1 MDARMW
7 HQQATTPPP
16 ALPEPIS
23 VAVFDDLPDREQ
35 DAYWHAL
42 TFALGTLVLP
52 SILAERAAVHLSRII
67 ERNLRRPPG
76 AKWIGSVSAPF
87 AVGKSTFVKAWAHA
101 LYRLELGPACADPR
115 PTWSPEPGV
124 TADWIPQVYITL
136 RTASKIRDVLA
147 SLLLTMGYPS
157 EGMVRVTTTRVIHA
171 LRQHGVR
178 LLLIDD
184 CHFLDVSTKASR
196 EMLDFLKYL
205 NTELGELGGTM
216 ILIGADLQESPLY
229 LDPQINSRLD
239 RVTLGPYGYGTD
251 HERQVWQRFLRDAE
265 GVLLPYFDCA
275 PAGVLSQQL
284 AGHIWRRSQG
294 YVGDTALLLTE
305 ALLAA
310 FDDGSDTITTAH
322 LDAVTLS
329 ARAAAA
335 EIKLRTPNALPSKR
349 RKVKVTVS

>member
-16 ALPEPIS
+16 TLPDPIA
-23 VAVFDDLPDREQ
+23 VEVFDDLPDAQQ
-35 DAYWHAL
+35 DTYWQAL

-52 SILAERAAVHLSRII
+52 SILAEHAALHLTRIV
-67 ERNLRRPPG
+67 ERNQRRPPG

-87 AVGKSTFVKAWAHA
+87 AIGKSTFVKAWAHG
-101 LYRLELGPACADPR
+101 LYRHELGPACADPR

-147 SLLLTMGYPS
+147 ALLLTMGYPS
-157 EGMVRVTTTRVIHA
+157 EGLVRVTTTRVVHA
-171 LRQHGVR
+171 FRQHGVR

-184 CHFLDVSTKASR
+184 SHFLDVSNKDSR
-196 EMLDFLKYL
+196 DMLDFLKYL

-216 ILIGADLQESPLY
+216 ILVGADLHESPLY
-229 LDPQINSRLD
+229 LDPQINSRLE
-239 RVTLGPYGYGTD
+239 RLTLGAYPLTTED
-251 HERQVWQRFLRDAE
+251 DRRTWQRFLKHAE
-265 GVLLPYFDCA
+265 AVLLPYYDCA
-275 PAGVLSQQL
+275 PTGVFSVQH
-284 AGHIWRRSQG
+284 AGHIWRRTQG

-310 FDDGSDTITTAH
+310 FDDGSDTITAAH
-322 LDAVTLS
+322 LDAVPLS
-329 ARAAAA
+329 ARAMAGEA
-335 EIKLRTPNALPSKR
+335 ELRQPPTPPSR
-349 RKVKVTVS
+349 RRRVKATVS